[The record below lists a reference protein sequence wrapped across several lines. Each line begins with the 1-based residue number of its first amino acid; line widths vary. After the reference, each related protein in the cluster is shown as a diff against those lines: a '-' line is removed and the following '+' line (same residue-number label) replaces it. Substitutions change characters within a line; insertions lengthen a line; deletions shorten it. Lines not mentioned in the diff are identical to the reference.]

1 MAINDIGSDNIEV
14 TVKDSKSNPKATL
27 KSALEF
33 KNENINFNVAES
45 FPKQFVFAN
54 NKVEALTVINNK
66 IVFATDDENL
76 GAAINISIDG
86 Y

>member
-1 MAINDIGSDNIEV
+1 MWFEEPEVSFTGQTEHNHGLLYEVPVNII
-14 TVKDSKSNPKATL
+14 
-27 KSALEF
+27 F
-33 KNENINFNVAES
+33 FNVAES